1 MQKQLESLTVNQ
13 NRLNY
18 LEARNEELQIAAF
31 THPGCKEVLDKNA
44 DCDYSD
50 DLVLTVKQYATLK
63 KLEGNSLINTLS
75 RRAAQYYRL
84 AKQSDPRTNSR
95 NQVIYSGSDIIY
107 LDEAL
112 KSVLDLD

>member
-1 MQKQLESLTVNQ
+1 MQEKISGLLANQ
-13 NRLNY
+13 NTSNVSPLVEY
-18 LEARNEELQIAAF
+18 KDVF
-31 THPGCKEVLDKNA
+31 DKNR
-44 DCDYSD
+44 YPE

-95 NQVIYSGSDIIY
+95 NQIIYSGSDIIY